1 MKIRV
6 EEIMTSGVIALREGD
21 TVARA
26 DEEMR
31 LADIRHIPVV
41 DERNHVVG
49 VVSNRDLL
57 LALGSPSGRRRRIGE
72 VMTRD
77 VMTVL
82 PEMPAFRAAEM
93 MMERKIGS
101 LPVVDEHETL
111 IGIITESDFLGIA
124 HQALHGHTGS
134 ELLRI

>member
-6 EEIMTSGVIALREGD
+6 EEIMTSGVIALRENE
-21 TVARA
+21 TVGRA

-41 DERNHVVG
+41 DSGNHVVG
-49 VVSNRDLL
+49 MVSNRDLL
-57 LALGSPSGRRRRIGE
+57 LALGSPAGRRRRISD
-72 VMTRD
+72 VMTRE
-77 VMTVL
+77 VITVL

-101 LPVVDEHETL
+101 LPVVDEHQML
-111 IGIITESDFLGIA
+111 VGIITESDFLAIA
-124 HQALHGHTGS
+124 HQALHGHSGA
-134 ELLRI
+134 ELLRL